1 MAEVNPDDLKKAVE
15 GRYGGS
21 AEFIRTVPVKEEY
34 QGRVL
39 WEGVVHVFH
48 LIDNVKATRAYAWS
62 SPVDGSTHTVLHI
75 GGIRSPQDA
84 ARTAM
89 ISENRTGQG

>member
-1 MAEVNPDDLKKAVE
+1 MAEVNPDDLKKTVE
-15 GRYGGS
+15 RQYGGS
-21 AEFIRTVPVKEEY
+21 AEFIRAVPVKEEFR
-34 QGRVL
+34 GRVV

-62 SPVDGSTHTVLHI
+62 SPVDGNTQTVLHI

-84 ARTAM
+84 VRTAI